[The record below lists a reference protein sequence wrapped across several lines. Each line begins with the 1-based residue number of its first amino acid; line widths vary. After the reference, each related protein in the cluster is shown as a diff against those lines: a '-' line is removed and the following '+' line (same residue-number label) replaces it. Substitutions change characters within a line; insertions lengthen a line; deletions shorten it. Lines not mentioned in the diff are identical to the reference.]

1 MKFTIKNRNN
11 FFGRVV
17 LIGSSGIISK
27 NLQKKLKIQ
36 KIDHLVIGSK
46 NINLLKSKSHIS
58 LKKKLKKNDTVVF
71 IAAEAPV
78 KNEKMLINNL
88 IMSSTLVMA
97 TKNKVLRQVIYIS
110 SDAVYADNDK
120 KIDEKSI
127 TAPDS
132 FHGIMHL
139 SREKVFQSH
148 FSKNLLILRPTLIY
162 GKEDGHL
169 GYGPNKF
176 LSLALKKLP
185 ISIFGNGEE
194 KRDHVYI
201 DYLIN
206 IIFRCI
212 NRRAL
217 GILNLVSGEVNNF
230 RYIAETIQKK
240 LDIKKRIVKLKRTG
254 PMPHNGYRAF
264 NTKRLKCFFGDIKN
278 ILIDEGLDKYIKNFN
293 SL

>member
-1 MKFTIKNRNN
+1 MKFTINNRNN

-46 NINLLKSKSHIS
+46 NINLLKPKSHIL
-58 LKKKLKKNDTVVF
+58 LKKKLKRNDTVVF

-97 TKNKVLRQVIYIS
+97 SKNKVLRQVIYIS
-110 SDAVYADNDK
+110 SDAVYADNNK

-132 FHGIMHL
+132 FHGLMHL

-148 FSKNLLILRPTLIY
+148 FNKNLLILRPTLIY
-162 GKEDGHL
+162 GKEDSHL

-212 NRRAL
+212 NRKAL
-217 GILNLVSGEVNNF
+217 GILNLVSGEVNDF

-240 LDIKKRIVKLKRTG
+240 LYIKKRIIKLKRNS

-264 NTKRLKCFFGDIKN
+264 NTKRLKSFFGDIKK
-278 ILIDEGLDKYIKNFN
+278 ILIGEGLDKYIKKFK
-293 SL
+293 